1 MDQATEVTL
10 SRGPSKGLFHFS
22 PLGHSGI
29 LSSFASSFK
38 NTMTKEEL
46 LRELMHDTYVMLR
59 PSPIE
64 GIGVFAI
71 RDIPKGTRTMF
82 SKPNADD
89 KWIAVSKEEVSKM
102 PAHAQ
107 HIITNYS
114 LYDEENYFIPDHGF
128 KKVDVCLF
136 LNHSEEP
143 NVISIDDGDYFEAI
157 RDIAA
162 GEELLIDYGM
172 IVDGE

>member
-1 MDQATEVTL
+1 MRSCEGPLSFPTL
-10 SRGPSKGLFHFS
+10 AHPGFLY
-22 PLGHSGI
+22 
-29 LSSFASSFK
+29 SFASPYK

-46 LRELMHDTYVMLR
+46 LHELTHDTYVMLR

-64 GIGVFAI
+64 GIGVFAV

-89 KWIAVSKEEVSKM
+89 KWIPVSKDEVAKM

-114 LYDEENYFIPDHGF
+114 LYDEENYFVPDHGF

-136 LNHSEEP
+136 LNHSDKP
-143 NVISIDDGDYFEAI
+143 NVVSINDGDYFEAM

>member
-1 MDQATEVTL
+1 
-10 SRGPSKGLFHFS
+10 
-22 PLGHSGI
+22 
-29 LSSFASSFK
+29 
-38 NTMTKEEL
+38 MTKQEL
-46 LRELMHDTYVMLR
+46 LNELIHNTYVMLR

-71 RDIPKGTRTMF
+71 RDIPKGTKTMF
-82 SKPNADD
+82 SKPNASD
-89 KWIAVSKEEVSKM
+89 KWITIAREEVERM
-102 PAHAQ
+102 PSHAQ

-114 LYDEENYFIPDHGF
+114 LYDDESYFVPDHGF

-136 LNHSEEP
+136 LNHSDQP
-143 NVISIDDGDYFEAI
+143 NVASINDGDYFEAT

>member
-1 MDQATEVTL
+1 
-10 SRGPSKGLFHFS
+10 
-22 PLGHSGI
+22 
-29 LSSFASSFK
+29 
-38 NTMTKEEL
+38 MTKEEL

-71 RDIPKGTRTMF
+71 RDIPKGTRTIF
-82 SKPNADD
+82 SKPNPND
-89 KWIAVSKEEVSKM
+89 KWIPVSKEEVSKM

-128 KKVDVCLF
+128 KKVDICLF
-136 LNHSEEP
+136 LNHSEQP
-143 NVISIDDGDYFEAI
+143 NVISIDDGDYFEAT